1 MWRKIVWERERGFSD
16 GLEWGSVS
24 CTHIGELCVVV
35 TLFKISLLYRRHI
48 DVSFLF
54 HVVILYFPRSF
65 DRIQIQGELGLLCVV
80 CVHSCC
86 LTRHSTVEQRRI
98 TQKRVTMDEGRD
110 REKWLSSS
118 NTQKPWAEICWFM
131 IKKRLKE
138 PNKEKNELVKV
149 MPVSSWYKLKR
160 HCGIYIFFWCRDL
173 PASISKVIPHSIHN
187 QNRKVDEGNNHLQTN
202 KSEIVAHRL
211 VCSTYCRI
219 LINFTVILL
228 WQQFQTRASRYYS
241 KNTAEIF
248 SQIGSYRGLSKL
260 SEFGRICTIVYLA
273 YILY

>member
-1 MWRKIVWERERGFSD
+1 MF
-16 GLEWGSVS
+16 
-24 CTHIGELCVVV
+24 
-35 TLFKISLLYRRHI
+35 LFFFMSLFYISL
-48 DVSFLF
+48 V
-54 HVVILYFPRSF
+54 
-65 DRIQIQGELGLLCVV
+65 LLTEFRYKVNWAYCVFV

-160 HCGIYIFFWCRDL
+160 RCGIYFFFWCRDL
-173 PASISKVIPHSIHN
+173 PASISKVMPRSIHN
-187 QNRKVDEGNNHLQTN
+187 QNPNSWWRQQP
-202 KSEIVAHRL
+202 
-211 VCSTYCRI
+211 
-219 LINFTVILL
+219 FTD
-228 WQQFQTRASRYYS
+228 
-241 KNTAEIF
+241 
-248 SQIGSYRGLSKL
+248 
-260 SEFGRICTIVYLA
+260 
-273 YILY
+273 

>member
-1 MWRKIVWERERGFSD
+1 MHSHWWIV
-16 GLEWGSVS
+16 
-24 CTHIGELCVVV
+24 CVVV
-35 TLFKISLLYRRHI
+35 TPFKISLLYRRHI

-65 DRIQIQGELGLLCVV
+65 DRIQIQGELGYCVFV

-160 HCGIYIFFWCRDL
+160 RCGIYFFSDVEISPRRSLKLCRVL
-173 PASISKVIPHSIHN
+173 YTIKTQI
-187 QNRKVDEGNNHLQTN
+187 VDEGNNHLQTN

-211 VCSTYCRI
+211 FNFLYS
-219 LINFTVILL
+219 LINL
-228 WQQFQTRASRYYS
+228 TRWYYCGC
-241 KNTAEIF
+241 NFRLVPVVLF
-248 SQIGSYRGLSKL
+248 SSNIREYSGN
-260 SEFGRICTIVYLA
+260 I
-273 YILY
+273 